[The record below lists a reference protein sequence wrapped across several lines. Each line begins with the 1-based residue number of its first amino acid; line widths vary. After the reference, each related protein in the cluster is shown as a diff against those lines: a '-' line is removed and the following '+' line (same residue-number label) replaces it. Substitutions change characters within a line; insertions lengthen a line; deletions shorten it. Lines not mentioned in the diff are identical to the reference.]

1 MKLNFCAIC
10 GIKEDLEQHHWVAR
24 INGGSDEETKIL
36 TLCGEHHGEIHSMV
50 RKNNISK
57 LTKKGLAKAKANGV
71 QLGKHGKVLGRES
84 KKKAN
89 DFARKLCAILIK
101 LEDEGYIST
110 HAKAKRLTEL
120 KVKTYNDGNWQS
132 GNVCRLQKR
141 IEKLGLYKFKKHK
154 WGEGRRKCIK

>member
-24 INGGSDEETKIL
+24 INGGSDEETNIL
-36 TLCGEHHGEIHSMV
+36 TLCSKHHGEIHSMI

-57 LTKKGLAKAKANGV
+57 LTKKGLAKANGV
-71 QLGKHGKVLGRES
+71 QLGKYSKVLKE
-84 KKKAN
+84 KNMKEAD
-89 DFARKLCAILIK
+89 DFARKLCTIFIK
-101 LEDEGYIST
+101 LEDEGYISFR
-110 HAKAKRLTEL
+110 AKAERLTEL

-141 IEKLGLYKFKKHK
+141 IEKLGLYKFKIHK
-154 WGEGRRKCIK
+154 RGKKNL